1 VLALPGRLD
10 TLTGGYGYDRR
21 VSAGLL
27 ARGWSVDVRELDDSF
42 PFPTSGARAGATGML
57 ASLPDETVVLFDGL
71 AFGALAEEAE
81 REGARLRFVALVHHP
96 LAEETG
102 IAAADAEVLE
112 ASERRALATARH
124 VVVTSR
130 GTAAGL
136 GRYGVAGDRLDV
148 IEPGTDRAPLAAGST
163 DGRVHLLCVASLV
176 PRKGHDILF
185 RALAAIPHRGWCLTC
200 VGSLERH
207 AVAAQELRALAR
219 QLGIEDHVVFAG
231 EADDTTLP
239 GYYAA
244 ADLFVL
250 PTLHEGYGMVVAEAL
265 ARGLPIVSTRTGAI
279 GDLVGE
285 HAGIIVAPGDADAF
299 SMALSLVLDGPDAA
313 ELRRHL
319 ARGARQ
325 VRETLPTWDEAARLM
340 DDVLVRVSR

>member
-1 VLALPGRLD
+1 MLAVPGRLE

-21 VSAGLL
+21 VADGL
-27 ARGWSVDVRELDDSF
+27 ATRGWSVEVRELHDSF
-42 PFPTSGARAGATGML
+42 PFPTPGARAGAAKTL
-57 ASLPDETVVLFDGL
+57 ASLPDGTIVLFDGL
-71 AFGALAEEAE
+71 AFGALPDEAE
-81 REGARLRFVALVHHP
+81 REGKRLRFVALVHHP

-130 GTAAGL
+130 GTADGL
-136 GRYGVAGDRLDV
+136 ARYGVAADRLDV

-185 RALAAIPHRGWCLTC
+185 RALAAVPHHGWHLTC

-219 QLGIEDHVVFAG
+219 QLGIDDRVAFAG

-250 PTLHEGYGMVVAEAL
+250 PTRHEGYGMAVAEAL
-265 ARGLPIVSTRTGAI
+265 ARGLPVISTRTGAI

-285 HAGIIVAPGDADAF
+285 HAGIVVAPGDADAF
-299 SMALSLVLDGPDAA
+299 SMALSLVLDGPDAL

-325 VRETLPTWDEAARLM
+325 VRETLPTWDEAALKM
-340 DDVLVRVSR
+340 DGVLARVSR